1 MGLAAY
7 PKHDGHPSMQK
18 KPSFLWKKKN
28 AKHIINRALES
39 ESIPPELHWR
49 SFFLSYIAMGLF
61 FEATGVKRLD
71 LTKITKGPCCKQ
83 ARVPNCFF
91 LTILATTRRIWGSRG
106 TLPIPLAWKAL
117 RSHELPFSRKS
128 PPVTMS
134 FSMEKFGGNRSNI
147 TWSKVLKWFRFYIG

>member
-18 KPSFLWKKKN
+18 KPSFLWKKKKTLSTSSTGHLSPN
-28 AKHIINRALES
+28 PFL
-39 ESIPPELHWR
+39 L
-49 SFFLSYIAMGLF
+49 SFTGEVFSLVIIAMGLF
-61 FEATGVKRLD
+61 FEVTGVKRLD

-117 RSHELPFSRKS
+117 RSHELPLVANPHQS
-128 PPVTMS
+128 PCHSPWKNSVGIAPTS
-134 FSMEKFGGNRSNI
+134 HGARS
-147 TWSKVLKWFRFYIG
+147 